1 MYTKVFSSFRRVQ
14 RPWADPRAACYAG
27 SNRDFG
33 AMTNGVA
40 RDAIWAPATRWTRAW
55 LLLLAACVLVVGAV
69 DATLFV
75 LSSSFFTS
83 GFNEMYVDGFLWYGA
98 YVVASVVLDLALVL
112 GTWALC
118 LPLLALLRAGRLQTL
133 VLAGVLGT
141 GVSLFMAAARYN
153 LYAVLGNMASVW
165 LLREVARG
173 SSTAMVAE
181 IFEQMEATELL
192 IPLFVLVIVLVLTIA
207 ARRIEGR
214 FVDVERRFAPPP
226 LRSVFTAFASCALL
240 GALVVVLPSD
250 TMERLRYAL
259 RGKLS
264 RIALAEVIERVS
276 DVDRDGYG
284 WLARP
289 PDPAPFDGAVRPYA
303 IDVPGNGVDENGIGG
318 DHPLAFEPT
327 PVAAAPMPAGEER
340 PDFLL
345 IFLETFRADL
355 LGARLGGREITP
367 YLNRLAREGASSSR
381 AFVHCPAT
389 IPSRAQLFVGS
400 LSFRGADSTL
410 IDDFKDLGYGVGY
423 FSGQDD
429 SFGDSESLLGLDRAD
444 VFYDARRDVTKRTS
458 RSTLAPSLQVS
469 WKTVLSRV
477 REFLAEVDPDEPLF
491 LYVNFTDAH
500 FPYVHD
506 EMDPIL
512 DVEPITSSDIRA
524 ENAEKVRQAY
534 ANAAANVDR
543 AVEELIDTWRTHLEG
558 RDHAIL
564 VTADHGQAFY
574 EKGFLGHGQALD
586 DAQARIPLILWGIGG
601 DWPEP
606 LGLADIRGLLRR
618 NLEVGRGGEVPVA
631 RFVPDPER
639 RILQWAANVRR
650 PHLVGL
656 RGLEELVLYDF
667 GKERLVALTPEEEPV
682 HLSPEEEQRELR
694 TLIWNWEE
702 VQRRDQSRKEIPK
715 TEG

>member
-1 MYTKVFSSFRRVQ
+1 MTK
-14 RPWADPRAACYAG
+14 AI
-27 SNRDFG
+27 
-33 AMTNGVA
+33 A
-40 RDAIWAPATRWTRAW
+40 RNAIWARASQWPRAW
-55 LLLLAACVLVVGAV
+55 LLLLAGCVLVVGAV
-69 DATLFV
+69 DTTLFA

-83 GFNEMYVDGFLWYGA
+83 GFNEMYIDGVLWYGGYA
-98 YVVASVVLDLALVL
+98 VASVVLDLALVL

-118 LPLLALLRAGRLQTL
+118 LPLLALLRARRLQTL
-133 VLAGVLGT
+133 FLAGVLAT
-141 GVSLFMAAARYN
+141 GIPLFMAAARYN

-173 SSTAMVAE
+173 SSSVMAAE

-192 IPLFVLVIVLVLTIA
+192 IPFLALAIVLVLTIA
-207 ARRIEGR
+207 ALKIEGR
-214 FVDVERRFAPPP
+214 FAEVERRFAPPP
-226 LRSVFTAFASCALL
+226 LRSVCAAFASCAFL

-264 RIALAEVIERVS
+264 QIVLAELIEHVT

-284 WLARP
+284 WLAKP
-289 PDPAPFDGAVRPYA
+289 PDPAPLDGAIRPYT

-318 DHPLAFEPT
+318 DHPIAFEPL
-327 PVAAAPMPAGEER
+327 PVAALREPAGETKTH
-340 PDFLL
+340 FLL
-345 IFLETFRADL
+345 IFLETFRTDL

-367 YLNRLAREGASSSR
+367 RLNRLAREGASSSR
-381 AFVHCPAT
+381 TFVHCPAT
-389 IPSRAQLFVGS
+389 IASRAQLFVGS
-400 LSFRGADSTL
+400 LSFRGAESTL
-410 IDDFKDLGYGVGY
+410 IDDFKNRGYRVGY

-429 SFGDSESLLGLDRAD
+429 SFGNSESLVGTDRAD
-444 VFYDARRDVTKRTS
+444 VFYDARRDVAKRTS
-458 RSTLAPSLQVS
+458 RSTLPAGLQVS

-477 REFLAEVDPDEPLF
+477 REFLAKVDPDEPLF

-500 FPYVHD
+500 FPYFHD

-512 DVEPITSSDIRA
+512 AIEPITRSDIRA
-524 ENAEKVRQAY
+524 EHAEKVRSAY
-534 ANAAANVDR
+534 ANAMANVDR
-543 AVEELIDTWRTHLEG
+543 AVEELINAWRAHLEG

-574 EKGFLGHGQALD
+574 EKGFLGHGEALD
-586 DAQARIPLILWGIGG
+586 DAQTRVPLILWGIGG

-606 LGLADIRGLLRR
+606 LGLADIRGLLWR

-667 GKERLVALTPEEEPV
+667 RKERLVALNSEETPV
-682 HLSPEEEQRELR
+682 RLSPEEERRELR

-702 VQRRDQSRKEIPK
+702 VQRRDQSR
-715 TEG
+715 

>member
-1 MYTKVFSSFRRVQ
+1 MKN
-14 RPWADPRAACYAG
+14 AI
-27 SNRDFG
+27 
-33 AMTNGVA
+33 A
-40 RDAIWAPATRWTRAW
+40 RDAIGAQASQWPRAW
-55 LLLLAACVLVVGAV
+55 LLLLAGCVLVVGAV
-69 DATLFV
+69 DTTLFAF
-75 LSSSFFTS
+75 SSSFFTT
-83 GFNEMYVDGFLWYGA
+83 GFNEVYIGGFLWYGG

-118 LPLLALLRAGRLQTL
+118 LPLLALVRARRLETL
-133 VLAGVLGT
+133 FLAGVLAT
-141 GVSLFMAAARYN
+141 GISLFMAAARYN

-173 SSTAMVAE
+173 SSSAMAAE
-181 IFEQMEATELL
+181 IVEQIEVTEIL
-192 IPLFVLVIVLVLTIA
+192 IPLFAVVIVLALTMG
-207 ARRIEGR
+207 ARKIEGR
-214 FVDVERRFAPPP
+214 FAEVERRFAPPP
-226 LRSVFTAFASCALL
+226 LRSVCATFASCALL
-240 GALVVVLPSD
+240 GALIVALPSD

-264 RIALAEVIERVS
+264 RILLAELIQRVT
-276 DVDRDGYG
+276 DVDHDGYG
-284 WLARP
+284 WLSQP
-289 PDPAPFDGAVRPYA
+289 PDPAPFDGTVRPYA
-303 IDVPGNGVDENGIGG
+303 IDVPGNGVAENGVGG
-318 DHPLAFEPT
+318 DHPIAFEPL
-327 PVAAAPMPAGEER
+327 PVAAAREPAGEKR
-340 PDFLL
+340 PHFLL
-345 IFLETFRADL
+345 IFLETFRTDL

-367 YLNRLAREGASSSR
+367 HLSRLAREGASSSR

-400 LSFRGADSTL
+400 LSFRGAASTL
-410 IDDFKDLGYGVGY
+410 IDDFKDRGYRVGY

-429 SFGDSESLLGLDRAD
+429 SFGDSESLLGVDRAD
-444 VFYDARRDVTKRTS
+444 AFYDARRDVAKRTT
-458 RSTLAPSLQVS
+458 RSALPASLQVS

-477 REFLAEVDPDEPLF
+477 REFLAKVDPDEPLF

-500 FPYVHD
+500 FPYFHD

-512 DVEPITSSDIRA
+512 DVEPITRSDIRA
-524 ENAEKVRQAY
+524 EHAEKVRKAY
-534 ANAAANVDR
+534 ANAVANVDR
-543 AVEELIDTWRTHLEG
+543 AAEELIDAWHAHLEG

-574 EKGFLGHGQALD
+574 EKGFLGHGEALD
-586 DAQARIPLILWGIGG
+586 DAQTRVPLILWGIGG

-606 LGLADIRGLLRR
+606 LGLADIRGLLWR

-656 RGLEELVLYDF
+656 RGLDDLVLYDF
-667 GKERLVALTPEEEPV
+667 RKERLVALTSEEAPV
-682 HLSPEEEQRELR
+682 RLSPEEERRELH

-702 VQRRDQSRKEIPK
+702 VQRRDQSHERISR
-715 TEG
+715 TDR